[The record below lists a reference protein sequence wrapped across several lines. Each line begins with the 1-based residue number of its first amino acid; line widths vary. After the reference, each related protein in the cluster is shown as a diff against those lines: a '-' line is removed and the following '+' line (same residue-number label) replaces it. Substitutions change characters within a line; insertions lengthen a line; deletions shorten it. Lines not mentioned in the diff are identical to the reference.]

1 MLHRR
6 SLLICTSVALWPATR
21 ALAHHGWSSFD
32 QARPIYLAGKAAK
45 VAWRNPHVEIE
56 LDVDPDLK
64 LPADLK
70 ARPLPA
76 QSAPVDGPQ
85 LLAAATV
92 PRRKDKRWEIEFA
105 PLTRMQAWAVPE
117 IKPGDALQVLGFTF
131 ANEQGEAILRAEFLW
146 LGGKTYALRSS
157 PA

>member
-1 MLHRR
+1 MLQRR
-6 SLLICTSVALWPATR
+6 PLLFFAVAALPATR

-32 QARPIYLAGKAAK
+32 QTRPIYLAGKVAT
-45 VAWRNPHVEIE
+45 VAWRNPHVEVHLE
-56 LDVDPDLK
+56 LDADLK

-92 PRRKDKRWEIEFA
+92 PKRRDRRWEIEFA
-105 PLTRMQAWAVPE
+105 PLTRMQAWSVPE

-131 ANEQGEAILRAEFLW
+131 PNEQGEPILRAEFLW
-146 LGGKTYALRSS
+146 LGGKAYGLRSS

>member
-1 MLHRR
+1 MLQRR
-6 SLLICTSVALWPATR
+6 PFLICAAAATLPVAPAM
-21 ALAHHGWSSFD
+21 AHHGWSSFD
-32 QARPIYLAGKAAK
+32 QTRPVYLSGKVAK
-45 VAWRNPHVEIE
+45 VAWRNPHVEGE
-56 LDVDPDLK
+56 LEVDADLK

-70 ARPLPA
+70 GRALPA

-92 PRRKDKRWEIEFA
+92 PRRKDRRWAIEFA
-105 PLTRMQAWAVPE
+105 PLTRMQAWSVPE

-131 ANEQGEAILRAEFLW
+131 PNEQGEAILRAEFLW
-146 LGGKTYALRSS
+146 LNGKTYGLRSS

>member
-1 MLHRR
+1 MLQRR
-6 SLLICTSVALWPATR
+6 PFLFLAAAALPATR

-32 QARPIYLAGKAAK
+32 QSKPIYLAGKIAK
-45 VAWRNPHVEIE
+45 VAWRNPHVEAE
-56 LDVDPDLK
+56 LDVDADLK

-70 ARPLPA
+70 GRQLPA

-85 LLAAATV
+85 LLAAAAV

-105 PLTRMQAWAVPE
+105 PLTRMQAWSVPE
-117 IKPGDALQVLGFTF
+117 IKTGDALQVLGFTF
-131 ANEQGEAILRAEFLW
+131 PNEQGAAILRAEFLW
-146 LGGKTYALRSS
+146 LNGKAYGLRSS

>member
-6 SLLICTSVALWPATR
+6 PLLIWTAAALWPATR

-32 QARPIYLAGKAAK
+32 QSRPIYLAGKAAK

-56 LDVDPDLK
+56 LEVAADLK

-70 ARPLPA
+70 ARSLPA

-92 PRRKDKRWEIEFA
+92 PRRKDRRWEIEFA